1 MAAVNLIGSYNYAL
15 VALSVLIAM
24 FASYAALDLAG
35 RVTAA
40 GGWTRAI
47 WLLGGAGAMGIG
59 IWSMHYIGMLAFI
72 LPIPVAYH
80 WPTVLLSLIAAI
92 VASVIA
98 LYVVSRQK
106 MGTSRAVAA
115 SVLMGAGIASMHYI
129 GMDAMRL
136 PAICRSNSSLVVLS
150 VVFAVLIS
158 FAALWIT
165 FHFRDEKTGIGRR
178 KLAGAVVM
186 GAAIPVMHYTGMA
199 AVTFI
204 VLGLALLT
212 SWMDRRFAAQ
222 ALELDRKRWRSLT
235 EALPQLVW
243 AATPDGATDY
253 FSTQCTEY
261 TGVPEAGLLGWRWM
275 EVLHPDDRENTRQVW
290 GDSVAGRRPYDVEY
304 RVRRHDGAYGW
315 FKTRG
320 TPIRDSEGR
329 ITKWFGTCTDIT
341 DWKRAEE
348 ALHHSEQALRRAR
361 DELEVKVAERTAE
374 LQRSKAYLA
383 EAQTL
388 SRTGSFGWRVSSGA
402 IFWSEETFRIFQ
414 YDRTTQPTVERVLQR
429 THPQDAA
436 FVKQTIERA
445 SQDGKD
451 FEHEYR
457 LVMPDGLV
465 KHVHVLARAL
475 GDASGELE
483 FVGSVMDITER
494 KRSEAELLRQTALL
508 DELFVGGPDAVALSS
523 LEERVVR
530 VNREFGAVFG
540 YSEEEMVGA
549 SLADLIVPEDELE
562 RSRAARA
569 RAQSTVERIA
579 FEGMRRRKDGT
590 LIHVSIKGGPIVLR
604 GQPIGYYAMYRD
616 ITERKRSEAEV
627 LHKTALLDELFE
639 GSPDAVV
646 LMDMEARVLR
656 ISREFAALFGYSAE
670 EAAGRLVVD
679 LIVPEDELEDSR
691 AGFARVGSGERFVV
705 ERERRRKDGTRIHVS
720 FKRAPIVLGGKL
732 IGYYCIYRDITKRKR
747 AEEAQRAQQREREE
761 MQRQLQQAA
770 KMEAIGRLAGGIAH
784 DFNNILGAILG
795 YGELAQKNLE
805 GRAVRRHV
813 DQVMQA
819 GARGKGLVERI
830 LAFSRSGLG
839 ERVPVHVQSVVE
851 EALEILAAS
860 LTTDVRLERRLD
872 AGDTAVVGDATQLH
886 QVAMNL
892 CTNALQAMEHGG
904 VLTVA
909 LENVAVPERRLLSHG
924 TLLPGPY
931 VRLSV
936 SDTGS
941 GIPPAVLERMFDP
954 FFTTKGVGDG
964 TGLGLSLV
972 HGIVADFGGAID
984 VTTQA
989 GVGTTFTVWLPAAGE
1004 TPRLL
1009 AEPAGELPLG
1019 NGETVM
1025 IVDDQRSLVAL
1036 AEETLAALG
1045 YEPAGFDSSVAA
1057 LQAFRA
1063 DPQRFDLVLTDET
1076 MPDMSGVELVREVR
1090 RVRPELPIVLM
1101 SGYSGAQLTARA
1113 RAAGAG
1119 EVLRKPLVRRDI
1131 AEALGRALRVSD
1143 DSR

>member
-40 GGWTRAI
+40 GGWARAV
-47 WLLGGAGAMGIG
+47 WLLGGAGAMGTG

-80 WPTVLLSLIAAI
+80 WPTVLLSLLAAI

-106 MGTSRAVAA
+106 MGMSRAVAG

-150 VVFAVLIS
+150 VVLAVMIS

-165 FHFRDEKTGIGRR
+165 FHFRDGKTGISRE

-186 GAAIPVMHYTGMA
+186 GGAIPVMHYTGMAAASFTPSGMQADLSHAVSVSTLGTAGIA

-222 ALELDRKRWRSLT
+222 TLELEGKRWRSLT

-253 FSTQCTEY
+253 FSTQWTEY

-275 EVLHPDDRENTRQVW
+275 EVLHPDDLENVRQVW
-290 GDSVAGRRPYDVEY
+290 ADAVAGRRPYDVEY

-320 TPIRDSEGR
+320 TPIRDREGR
-329 ITKWFGTCTDIT
+329 IIKWFGSCTDIT
-341 DWKRAEE
+341 DRKRAEE

-361 DELEVKVAERTAE
+361 DELEVKVAGRTAE
-374 LQRSKAYLA
+374 LLRSEAYLA

-388 SRTGSFGWRVSSGA
+388 SRTGSFGWFVSSGE
-402 IFWSEETFRIFQ
+402 IFWSEETFRIFE
-414 YDRTTQPTVERVLQR
+414 YDRAVKPTIEIILQR
-429 THPQDAA
+429 IHPEDAA
-436 FVKQTIERA
+436 QVEQTIARA

-451 FEHEYR
+451 FAHEYR
-457 LVMPDGLV
+457 LLMPDGRA
-465 KHVHVLARAL
+465 KHVDVVAHAAR
-475 GDASGELE
+475 DAAGNLE
-483 FVGSVMDITER
+483 FVGAVMDITER
-494 KRSEAELLRQTALL
+494 KRSEAELL
-508 DELFVGGPDAVALSS
+508 S
-523 LEERVVR
+523 
-530 VNREFGAVFG
+530 
-540 YSEEEMVGA
+540 
-549 SLADLIVPEDELE
+549 
-562 RSRAARA
+562 
-569 RAQSTVERIA
+569 
-579 FEGMRRRKDGT
+579 
-590 LIHVSIKGGPIVLR
+590 
-604 GQPIGYYAMYRD
+604 
-616 ITERKRSEAEV
+616 
-627 LHKTALLDELFE
+627 KTALLDELFE

-646 LMDMEARVLR
+646 LMDLEARVLR
-656 ISREFAALFGYSAE
+656 ISREFAALFGYAAE
-670 EAAGRLVVD
+670 EAAGRSIVD
-679 LIVPEDELEDSR
+679 LIVPEDELENSR
-691 AGFARVGSGERFVV
+691 TGFARVQSGERFVV

-720 FKRAPIVLGGKL
+720 IKRAPIVLGGKP
-732 IGYYCIYRDITKRKR
+732 IGYYGIYRDITKRKR
-747 AEEAQRAQQREREE
+747 AEEAQRTQVREREE

-795 YGELAQKNLE
+795 YGELAQRKLE

-819 GARGKGLVERI
+819 GARGKALVERI

-851 EALEILAAS
+851 ETLEILAAS
-860 LTTDVRLERRLD
+860 LLPQVRLEKRLE
-872 AGDTAVVGDATQLH
+872 AGDTAIVGDATQLH

-892 CTNALQAMEHGG
+892 CANALQAMEHGG
-904 VLTVA
+904 VLTVV
-909 LENVAVPERRLLSHG
+909 LNRESVPERRLLSHG
-924 TLLPGPY
+924 TLLPGPC

-954 FFTTKGVGDG
+954 FFTTKAVGDG

-989 GVGTTFTVWLPAAGE
+989 GVGTSFTVWLPTSGE

-1009 AEPAGELPLG
+1009 AEPVGDLPQG

-1063 DPQRFDLVLTDET
+1063 EPQRFDLVLTDET
-1076 MPDMSGVELVREVR
+1076 MPDMSGVDLAREIR

-1101 SGYSGAQLTARA
+1101 SGYSGAQLTERA
-1113 RAAGAG
+1113 RATGVA

-1131 AEALGRALRVSD
+1131 AEALARALRTTMVPGGK
-1143 DSR
+1143 